1 MFSID
6 GVPLDNPTMGWS
18 LRSETESKSGR
29 SFDRPSISGAGLDGV
44 ATGLRATVGPP
55 IFPLVVESPEAN
67 VGALQTLLVTGSE
80 LKKSTL
86 PGKYAVYEVMSLSPA
101 AFVPDES
108 LWVVTAMVR
117 LPDIYY
123 RDTALTTWAQQL
135 PSNTNPSS
143 TVVNVFDGITAPVRD
158 AVFRIRGAANGQMK
172 VSEPSG
178 SFFAWPGNL
187 SAGQYLRFHSDT
199 GRAFVTNSDT
209 WSGGTEVTG
218 DIANGPGPYPF
229 EITPIIV
236 NSDPRVR
243 SGQVT
248 LIVNGSSSLGTFEV
262 RGRRAYAE

>member
-6 GVPLDNPTMGWS
+6 GVPLNNPTLGWV
-18 LRSETESKSGR
+18 LMEDTNTKVGR
-29 SFDRPSISGAGLDGV
+29 SFERPSISGAGLDGV

-55 IFPLVVESPEAN
+55 VFTMTIQSPE
-67 VGALQTLLVTGSE
+67 VHLGALQTLLTNGTE
-80 LKKSTL
+80 LKKATL
-86 PGKYAVYEVMSLSPA
+86 PGRYALFEVLSLTPA

-108 LWVVTAMVR
+108 IWLITALVR
-117 LPDIYY
+117 LPEVYY
-123 RDTALTTWAQQL
+123 RDTTVTTWTQQL
-135 PSNTNPSS
+135 PSNTNATS

-236 NSDPRVR
+236 NGDPRVR